1 MIIPYP
7 TASLPAQILQTPPAS
22 QDVQTFFLAENASE
36 TSKTNETVPATTV
49 LKTAPKSNE
58 KISKKLALP

>member
-1 MIIPYP
+1 MIMPYP
-7 TASLPAQILQTPPAS
+7 TATQSAQTLQTPPAS

-58 KISKKLALP
+58 KISKKLTLP